1 MEKKNS
7 SISIISVICVLTLI
21 ILTIFPGCSLVGQTK
36 EGGNAAPVVDSQGNQ
51 LCCPYCK
58 STAITDNGDGK
69 YSCDICQ
76 KTWSFDLSTG
86 QIDVVDNSGSV
97 IDTLDPNTGY
107 VSTGGSS
114 SSGGS
119 YFQSG
124 GNSSSG
130 GSSYV
135 PSGGSTGGS
144 SSTGGSTGGSSSSG
158 GSSPTSTKFDYKQFV
173 SDLNASLKRF
183 SDSIHFV
190 YDAATDSW
198 TVVNDKNEDTGL
210 FGFKYSTKDK
220 VFYTAENA
228 WQRNFGY
235 METYDNF
242 SGAMAISYD
251 TIRVKFNY
259 DNKEW
264 MMQFWKG
271 QYGLVL
277 IGAELGTYNRKE
289 NATES
294 SYYDCVTD
302 EEKLNMSMKV
312 LRLNPTTNK
321 FDVLFTRTP
330 SKTWWLTGFT
340 PGTLNAGAY
349 VANEDATKKVQVV
362 STIDFDTPEQA
373 QAFIGGLKTTTTIL
387 HNSPRR
393 TRAINFVEVKPSEF
407 DASALTSKY
416 ALDENGKTVYV
427 SWR

>member
-7 SISIISVICVLTLI
+7 SIRIISVICVLTLI
-21 ILTIFPGCSLVGQTK
+21 ILTIFPGCNLVGQTK
-36 EGGNAAPVVDSQGNQ
+36 EGGDTTPVVDDQGNE
-51 LCCPYCK
+51 LCCPLCK
-58 STAITDNGDGK
+58 ATDITDNGDGK
-69 YSCDICQ
+69 YTCNICNH
-76 KTWSFDLSTG
+76 TWGFDQSTG
-86 QIDVVDNSGSV
+86 QIDVVDNDGNV
-97 IDTLDPNTGY
+97 VDTLDPSAGY

-119 YFQSG
+119 NSNSTVDNSYFPTYDNNYSSG
-124 GNSSSG
+124 GNTTG
-130 GSSYV
+130 GNTS
-135 PSGGSTGGS
+135 GGS
-144 SSTGGSTGGSSSSG
+144 SSTSST
-158 GSSPTSTKFDYKQFV
+158 TRFDYKQFV
-173 SDLNASLKRF
+173 SDLNASIKRF
-183 SDSIHFV
+183 GESVKFV
-190 YDAATDSW
+190 YDEETESW
-198 TVVNDKNEDTGL
+198 TVVNADGKDTGL

-242 SGAMAISYD
+242 SGAIAISYD

-259 DNKEW
+259 DSKEW

-277 IGAELGTYNRKE
+277 VGAELGTYNRKE

-312 LRLNPTTNK
+312 LRLDPTTNI
-321 FDVLFTRTP
+321 FVQLFERSP

-393 TRAINFVEVKPSEF
+393 TRAINFVEVKPEEF
-407 DASALTSKY
+407 DASTLTSKY
-416 ALDENGKTVYV
+416 ALDGNGKTVYV

>member
-1 MEKKNS
+1 MENKRNS
-7 SISIISVICVLTLI
+7 IRVISVICTLSLI
-21 ILTIFPGCSLVGQTK
+21 ILTLFPGCSLVGQTR
-36 EGGNAAPVVDSQGNQ
+36 EGGNVTPVVDDQGNE

-58 STAITDNGDGK
+58 STDITQNADGT
-69 YSCDICQ
+69 YTCNICNQ
-76 KTWSFDLSTG
+76 IWGFDQSTG
-86 QIDVVDNSGSV
+86 QIDVVDLAGNI
-97 IDTLDPNTGY
+97 IDTLDPSAGY

-114 SSGGS
+114 SSGDN
-119 YFQSG
+119 YFQDYNNNGGSTG
-124 GNSSSG
+124 GNT
-130 GSSYV
+130 
-135 PSGGSTGGS
+135 TGGS
-144 SSTGGSTGGSSSSG
+144 SSTTAA
-158 GSSPTSTKFDYKQFV
+158 TKFDYKQFV

-183 SDSIHFV
+183 GESVHFV
-190 YDAATDSW
+190 YDEETDSW
-198 TVVNDKNEDTGL
+198 TVVNDKGEDTGL

-220 VFYTAENA
+220 VFYTAEDA

-235 METYDNF
+235 SEIYDSS
-242 SGAMAISYD
+242 SGAIAISYD

-259 DNKEW
+259 EDKEW

-277 IGAELGTYNRKE
+277 IGAELGTYNRPM
-289 NATES
+289 NSTDS
-294 SYYDCVTD
+294 TFYNCVTD

-312 LRLNPTTNK
+312 LRLDPNTNK
-321 FDVLFTRTP
+321 VVQLFERSP

-373 QAFIGGLKTTTTIL
+373 QAFIGGLKTTTTIY
-387 HNSPRR
+387 HNALSR
-393 TRAINFVEVKPSEF
+393 TRAINFVEVKPDEF
-407 DASALTSKY
+407 DASTLTSKY